1 MIEAGLS
8 APSREPTHL
17 LRLVE
22 DKIEALDMGFGVDL
36 MALAALVTEPLPP
49 AQTSLT
55 EANGKIS
62 A

>member
-8 APSREPTHL
+8 APSREPRHL

-36 MALAALVTEPLPP
+36 MALTALVTEGSRRPRP
-49 AQTSLT
+49 
-55 EANGKIS
+55 
-62 A
+62 